1 MKQLFRLMLF
11 FFPLVLSAQETE
23 PIATLPNED
32 FQKIMR
38 HLQSN
43 YRVPDE
49 VFNDTIKRIDYKVQF
64 IINDEGRI
72 TEPEI
77 TYKTTECTACEKELM
92 RVLKRTPAVNPLYR
106 DDKKIKVSFIMP
118 FVIRLE

>member
-43 YRVPDE
+43 YQVPDE
-49 VFNDTIKRIDYKVQF
+49 VFKNNIKRINYKVQL
-64 IINDEGRI
+64 IINNEGKVNE
-72 TEPEI
+72 TEI
-77 TYKTTECTACEKELM
+77 TYKTPVCTACEKELI
-92 RVLKRTPAVNPLYR
+92 RVLKRIPELNPLYR
-106 DDKKIKVSFIMP
+106 DDNKIKVSF
-118 FVIRLE
+118 